1 MSGSLSDLQRQGA
14 ANYTVD
20 FGYYLQAF
28 LEAGYN
34 ENRQGMTPERKLM
47 AGFTI
52 TLDAEGK
59 RKSRLAPLY
68 ADLKDRDSLKLPD
81 LVPTG
86 RIVTSQIEV
95 MEKVAYRVRDIAI
108 DKTLLPVGATV
119 DPATGNILQDIVPAL
134 GFNNITLNGAP
145 FTNTGQFSVD
155 NVTNQLVIHT
165 AAIAIPPVGVIHT
178 YIITIDE
185 VGGGQTIVNLQIEHG
200 SVRIHSMSVTRVGAA
215 VAPVPTYTAFT
226 INEDNVKV

>member
-1 MSGSLSDLQRQGA
+1 
-14 ANYTVD
+14 
-20 FGYYLQAF
+20 
-28 LEAGYN
+28 
-34 ENRQGMTPERKLM
+34 M

-52 TLDAEGK
+52 TLDGEGRK
-59 RKSRLAPLY
+59 KSRLAPLY

-86 RIVTSQIEV
+86 RIATSQIEV
-95 MEKVAYRVRDIAI
+95 MEKVVYRVRDIAI
-108 DKTLLPVGATV
+108 DKTILPVGATV

-145 FTNTGQFSVD
+145 FTNTGQFSLD
-155 NVTNQLVIHT
+155 TTNNRLIIHT

-185 VGGGQTIVNLQIEHG
+185 VGGGQTRVNLQIEHG
-200 SVRIHSMSVTRVGAA
+200 SVKIHSMSVTRVGGVADAA
-215 VAPVPTYTAFT
+215 TTLAAPVLGSKTDTSITVGNSTASFT
-226 INEDNVKV
+226 DTDGVRNTVIQIATDSGFTNIISTLPVLTG